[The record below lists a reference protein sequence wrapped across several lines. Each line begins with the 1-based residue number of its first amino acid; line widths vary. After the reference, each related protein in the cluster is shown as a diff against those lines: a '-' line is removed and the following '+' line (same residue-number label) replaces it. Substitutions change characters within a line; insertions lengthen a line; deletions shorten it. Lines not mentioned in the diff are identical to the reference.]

1 MKYLN
6 ESYLHNQGPGV
17 AVQICRSKFETPGL
31 RTARL
36 PREAFG
42 ANTVGGSRT
51 QDPLHRHVDFDHCT
65 DAIYQ
70 SDIG

>member
-36 PREAFG
+36 PRKAFG

-51 QDPLHRHVDFDHCT
+51 QDPLHRHVDFYHCT
-65 DAIYQ
+65 DAIY
-70 SDIG
+70 